1 MTINDG
7 KGIFDKYGMLE
18 EIKKRLEILADA
30 KGVFRC
36 GLIWDISDMVKAVE
50 EGLRKDDTHGTKKR
64 RRERHSAS
72 AGVVQLVPRT
82 HSILSAGFFTIN
94 L

>member
-7 KGIFDKYGMLE
+7 KGIFDKYGMLD

-36 GLIWDISDMVKAVE
+36 GLIWDINDMVKAVE
-50 EGLRKDDTHGTKKR
+50 EGLRKDDEANAAKIVEFKR
-64 RRERHSAS
+64 MNSATAANTS
-72 AGVVQLVPRT
+72 AK
-82 HSILSAGFFTIN
+82 S
-94 L
+94 

>member
-18 EIKKRLEILADA
+18 EIKKRLEILADV

-36 GLIWDISDMVKAVE
+36 GLIWDINNMVKAVE
-50 EGLRKDDTHGTKKR
+50 EGLRKDDEANRKKI
-64 RRERHSAS
+64 E
-72 AGVVQLVPRT
+72 
-82 HSILSAGFFTIN
+82 ILKKEAAAVHENHAEEDCGN
-94 L
+94 G

>member
-7 KGIFDKYGMLE
+7 KGIFDKYGMLD

-36 GLIWDISDMVKAVE
+36 GLIWDINDMVKAIE
-50 EGLRKDDTHGTKKR
+50 EGLRKDDEANAAKIEELKR
-64 RRERHSAS
+64 MNSANTANIANTAAKS
-72 AGVVQLVPRT
+72 
-82 HSILSAGFFTIN
+82 
-94 L
+94 